1 MILQPIDYVVFAWLA
16 VALASAAYVAYDQ
29 FRYNPEATVMKWG
42 FVLVTLYMGP
52 FGLLLYVL
60 SDKEPAP
67 NTHEAF
73 VAPLWKQGV
82 GSTVHC
88 VAGDATGIIV
98 AAILTAL
105 LGLPMWADLFIEYVA
120 GFCFGLLI
128 FQALFMRAVMG
139 GTYAE
144 NVRRSFI
151 PELVSMNLM
160 MAGMAPV
167 MTMLMMGRDMR
178 AMWPGEPLFWF
189 VMSIGITVGFAL
201 AYPVNVW
208 LVVRKLK
215 HGLMTVRKG
224 AHAVATG
231 SHEAMGHGGMSDM
244 KSAPSADG
252 VPAVTRAQLTSVTI
266 FTLLALSAGMYAP
279 AAFYNLRLSAESVG
293 RSIMPPGMITTTET
307 PANAMRDMAA
317 IDPRLVTFHAA
328 IAARGDRPLAPRMEN
343 GVKVFD
349 FDASVIQWYILPNKS
364 VTAYAINGQVPGP
377 RLELTEGD
385 HVRINYTNHLPD
397 STTMHWHGLVVPNAM
412 DGPAHITQ
420 APIAPGAHYVYDF
433 VVQQSGSYFYHSHDQ
448 PDRQQAFGLYGAI
461 IIRPRDRAAEP
472 PADME
477 YVVQL
482 QEWLNRD
489 GLTYPAMLMEG
500 ALPNYFTINGK
511 AFPATD
517 TLHMRVGQTVKFRF
531 IGTNNNFIH
540 PMHMHGGP
548 FTVVARDGMV
558 LAPAARFE
566 ADVINVG
573 PGQRYDVV
581 WPAREA
587 GKWILHCH
595 IPHHTLN
602 NNVETGGGGG
612 LTMLVEVTP

>member
-1 MILQPIDYVVFAWLA
+1 M
-16 VALASAAYVAYDQ
+16 
-29 FRYNPEATVMKWG
+29 
-42 FVLVTLYMGP
+42 
-52 FGLLLYVL
+52 
-60 SDKEPAP
+60 
-67 NTHEAF
+67 
-73 VAPLWKQGV
+73 
-82 GSTVHC
+82 
-88 VAGDATGIIV
+88 
-98 AAILTAL
+98 
-105 LGLPMWADLFIEYVA
+105 
-120 GFCFGLLI
+120 
-128 FQALFMRAVMG
+128 
-139 GTYAE
+139 
-144 NVRRSFI
+144 
-151 PELVSMNLM
+151 
-160 MAGMAPV
+160 
-167 MTMLMMGRDMR
+167 
-178 AMWPGEPLFWF
+178 
-189 VMSIGITVGFAL
+189 
-201 AYPVNVW
+201 
-208 LVVRKLK
+208 
-215 HGLMTVRKG
+215 
-224 AHAVATG
+224 
-231 SHEAMGHGGMSDM
+231 
-244 KSAPSADG
+244 
-252 VPAVTRAQLTSVTI
+252 
-266 FTLLALSAGMYAP
+266 
-279 AAFYNLRLSAESVG
+279 
-293 RSIMPPGMITTTET
+293 
-307 PANAMRDMAA
+307 
-317 IDPRLVTFHAA
+317 
-328 IAARGDRPLAPRMEN
+328 
-343 GVKVFD
+343 
-349 FDASVIQWYILPNKS
+349 
-364 VTAYAINGQVPGP
+364 
-377 RLELTEGD
+377 
-385 HVRINYTNHLPD
+385 
-397 STTMHWHGLVVPNAM
+397 
-412 DGPAHITQ
+412 
-420 APIAPGAHYVYDF
+420 
-433 VVQQSGSYFYHSHDQ
+433 QQSGSYFYHSHDQ